1 MVVYAEY
8 VIIDN
13 FVIDY
18 LLIKLALKY
27 CKVDF
32 IARRAVVSAV
42 IGTVVA
48 VLMPLLPLSG
58 AIKSIIKVAL
68 AVVMVRVAFKPQSVK
83 KYFSALG
90 LFLIFTLIFGGA
102 AMLITELFGV
112 TYDFFYGSSAF
123 PLGIS
128 LICAAGLYRLLKRAF
143 TRVFEKTLIYPFTRT
158 CVLTCGGER
167 VKAKGLIDS
176 GNHLIFNGSFA
187 VCVPSASLAEKMR
200 VRGFFDKGC
209 LGEISLKT
217 AAGRTLLKI
226 YEIDEILIYCGDKP
240 NIIKRPKIGV
250 GAAEKTFGDEYEI
263 ILSAEYLSAE
273 YAAAS

>member
-27 CKVDF
+27 SKVDF
-32 IARRAVVSAV
+32 CARRAVISAV

-48 VLMPLLPLSG
+48 VIMPLLPLG
-58 AIKSIIKVAL
+58 GVVKALIKGIL
-68 AVVMVRVAFKPQSVK
+68 AAVMVRVAFKPVSLK

-90 LFLIFTLIFGGA
+90 LFLIFTLIFGGC

-112 TYDFFYGSSAF
+112 DYDFFYGSSVF

-128 LICAAGLYRLLKRAF
+128 LICAVALYKLLKRAF
-143 TRVFEKTLIYPFTRT
+143 ARAFEKTLIYPFTRA
-158 CVLTCGGER
+158 CVLSCGGEK
-167 VKAKGLIDS
+167 VSAKGLIDS

-187 VCVPSASLAEKMR
+187 VCVPSCSLCEKMR

-209 LGEISLKT
+209 LGEIALKT
-217 AAGRTLLKI
+217 AAGRTTLKI

-263 ILSAEYLSAE
+263 ILSAEY
-273 YAAAS
+273 AAAER